1 MARETFD
8 VNTPIQ
14 RIQTDLTLEYGV
26 HIAIKRD
33 DLIHPFVSG
42 NKWRKLKYNV
52 VDARKKG
59 RNHIITAGGA
69 YSNHL
74 LATAF
79 AGATLGLQ
87 TTGIVRGEELQKNSN
102 HILKLCDQM
111 GMELKFVRREA
122 YKQAEKLATELYPSA
137 FFIPQGGANELGVQ
151 GCTEILDEK
160 CLDYTK
166 IVVASGT
173 GTTALGIGHSTGPH
187 QKLHVID
194 CVGFDPEVYQ
204 RLVQELP
211 QKNWEFYKEYSFGGF
226 GRFDEQ
232 LIEFSKTFSSQTGI
246 LLDPIYTSKMM
257 FAVYDF
263 IRSGYITPKDKV
275 LCIHTGGMTG
285 ILSPRWLET
294 G

>member
-14 RIQTDLTLEYGV
+14 RILTDLTLEYGV

-87 TTGIVRGEELQKNSN
+87 TTGIVRGEELQK
-102 HILKLCDQM
+102 
-111 GMELKFVRREA
+111 
-122 YKQAEKLATELYPSA
+122 KQQPHFKTLRPN
-137 FFIPQGGANELGVQ
+137 GNGVKVCSTRSIQ
-151 GCTEILDEK
+151 
-160 CLDYTK
+160 
-166 IVVASGT
+166 AS
-173 GTTALGIGHSTGPH
+173 
-187 QKLHVID
+187 
-194 CVGFDPEVYQ
+194 
-204 RLVQELP
+204 
-211 QKNWEFYKEYSFGGF
+211 
-226 GRFDEQ
+226 
-232 LIEFSKTFSSQTGI
+232 
-246 LLDPIYTSKMM
+246 
-257 FAVYDF
+257 
-263 IRSGYITPKDKV
+263 
-275 LCIHTGGMTG
+275 
-285 ILSPRWLET
+285 
-294 G
+294 